1 MAGDSIVP
9 KPEPEH
15 EKEGFQA
22 FFECWISEQNQNL
35 EDLVVASKRHQ
46 NKAADDNGDDDQVL
60 LSSLVE
66 GVMKHYESYYN
77 AKSQWVEQDALE
89 MLSPPWTS
97 SLEHAFLWLGGW
109 RPSMAFH
116 LLYSKSGMQLE
127 ACFAELMR
135 GSSLSTGDLGDLS
148 QCQLTMVDKLQR
160 RTIEEEK
167 HVSEKMAKLQETMA
181 DTAMVELSHVVSEM
195 MRNNN
200 GHEEGI
206 DDQEKR
212 IESTLA
218 SKEEGL
224 EKILHKADDLRLRT
238 LNNITQILSS
248 IQAVHF
254 LIAAAELHLRLHDWG
269 KMKDASRY

>member
-1 MAGDSIVP
+1 MAGDGIAP
-9 KPEPEH
+9 EPEPEH

-22 FFECWISEQNQNL
+22 FFECWLSEQNQDL

-46 NKAADDNGDDDQVL
+46 NCDDDQVL

-66 GVMKHYESYYN
+66 GVMKHYECYYN
-77 AKSQWVEQDALE
+77 AKSQWAKQDALE

-97 SLEHAFLWLGGW
+97 SLEDAFLWLGGW

-148 QCQLTMVDKLQR
+148 QCQLTMMDKLQR
-160 RTIEEEK
+160 RTIQEEK
-167 HVSEKMAKLQETMA
+167 HLSEKMAKLQETMA
-181 DTAMVELSHVVSEM
+181 DTTMVELSHVVSEM

-206 DDQEKR
+206 DDHENR
-212 IESTLA
+212 VESTLD

-238 LNNITQILSS
+238 LNNITQILSP